1 MPDLNTM
8 ALIIEG
14 MHCGGCV
21 TRVTNALNKLQGV
34 QVEGVEVGS
43 ARVRFD
49 ANMVSPAVIVDA
61 VNKIGFTARAAR
73 S

>member
-8 ALIIEG
+8 GLSIEG
-14 MHCGGCV
+14 MHCAGCV

-34 QVEGVEVGS
+34 QVDGVEVGS

-49 ANMVSPAVIVDA
+49 ANTVSPALIMDA
-61 VNKIGFTARAAR
+61 INRLGFTARAATP
-73 S
+73 